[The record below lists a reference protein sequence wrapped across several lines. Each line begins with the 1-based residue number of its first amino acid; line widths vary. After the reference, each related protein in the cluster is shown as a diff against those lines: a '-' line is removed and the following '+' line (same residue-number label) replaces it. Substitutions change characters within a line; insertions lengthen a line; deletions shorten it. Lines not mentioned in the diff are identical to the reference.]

1 MSTKRKRKER
11 GKTVKGV
18 WLRDDLTGQVWHFP
32 DAEYDPISGAV
43 LNDDE
48 GNTARQ
54 LLAMLEVRE
63 RLNGG
68 K

>member
-11 GKTVKGV
+11 RKTVRGV
-18 WLRDDLTGQVWHFP
+18 WMRYDVTGQLWHFP
-32 DAEYDPISGAV
+32 DAEYEPVSGAV

-54 LLAMLEVRE
+54 LLAMLEARE
-63 RLNGG
+63 RLSG
-68 K
+68 